1 MGLAISV
8 GTLADFLQNDP
19 EGAEWFEG
27 DVEIVNG
34 VLASAGLPPHAEPRE
49 LPPLDSR
56 ASLDGFPY
64 SFIHYLRRAYAH
76 SVVSPGWTATPMEEG
91 ADPSEDPAVQAALD
105 IAESH
110 LICHS
115 DAEGFY
121 VPVEFDEVLF
131 SEAEDEAEAL
141 TGGMLGSS
149 YRLRDELVQVFENM
163 MENACKYGQD
173 GKKVDVVLR
182 NVPGQPVEV
191 TVSDAGGGIPAEHVP
206 RLTERFY
213 RVSVENSRSKKGT
226 GLGLAIVK
234 HILTRHRARLIV
246 KSEVGRGTDFTV
258 RF

>member
-27 DVEIVNG
+27 DFEIVNG
-34 VLASAGLPPHAEPRE
+34 VLASAGLPPHDEPRE
-49 LPPLDSR
+49 LPALDSR

-76 SVVSPGWTATPMEEG
+76 SVVSPGWAATPVEEG

-131 SEAEDEAEAL
+131 SDAESEDEAL

-149 YRLRDELVQVFENM
+149 YRLRDELVQV
-163 MENACKYGQD
+163 APALGITLVDGQ
-173 GKKVDVVLR
+173 L
-182 NVPGQPVEV
+182 
-191 TVSDAGGGIPAEHVP
+191 SDEEAARIDALGETDEGLYREHASWLLLYEMA
-206 RLTERFY
+206 RLSIAHKT
-213 RVSVENSRSKKGT
+213 
-226 GLGLAIVK
+226 AIVF
-234 HILTRHRARLIV
+234 A
-246 KSEVGRGTDFTV
+246 
-258 RF
+258 

>member
-27 DVEIVNG
+27 DFEIVNG

-149 YRLRDELVQVFENM
+149 YRLRDELVQV
-163 MENACKYGQD
+163 APVLGIALADGQ
-173 GKKVDVVLR
+173 L
-182 NVPGQPVEV
+182 
-191 TVSDAGGGIPAEHVP
+191 SDEEAARIDALGETDEGLYREYASWLLLYEMA
-206 RLTERFY
+206 RLSIAHKT
-213 RVSVENSRSKKGT
+213 
-226 GLGLAIVK
+226 AIVF
-234 HILTRHRARLIV
+234 A
-246 KSEVGRGTDFTV
+246 
-258 RF
+258 